1 MRNTIFTKY
10 GAQAS
15 WLARAAAC
23 AAVTFVIAMPTAP
36 ATMAQQGQEDRKT
49 RKTPALREKV
59 YETLTEAQE
68 LGEAEQFGEAIRV
81 LDKLS
86 QKDDLNSYEKAQ
98 MYNFYA
104 FIYFQQERFQDAIR
118 SYENVRAQPDL
129 PEAMETQ
136 AIYALGQLYFTVE
149 NYPKAI
155 ELLETWFRSATN
167 PGAGPYVFLSQ
178 AYYQQK
184 QYRKAIGPLDKA
196 MDIARSKGQEVK
208 ENWLL
213 LKRVYHY
220 ELKEYQVVADV
231 LNQLIARFP
240 KREYWNQLSAV
251 YGELGDNKRQLAV
264 LELANMQGYLDRSQD
279 LRNLAQLFMLNG
291 DPLRGAQTLEKSMND
306 GIVETNLANLKLL
319 AQAWNA
325 AREDE
330 KALPVLQRAA
340 QMSNDGKLDLRIAY
354 SYINVDKHDEAAA
367 AAREAIR
374 KGGLRNTGEAYILMG
389 TALFNADK
397 LNEAK
402 DAFRNASGGSNGKRA
417 AQWLTHISKE
427 EQRRAILAETKALGR
442 EADAAAR
449 KAREAQGS

>member
-1 MRNTIFTKY
+1 MKKL
-10 GAQAS
+10 AS
-15 WLARAAAC
+15 IAALL
-23 AAVTFVIAMPTAP
+23 VVFGLPVAP
-36 ATMAQQGQEDRKT
+36 AVYAQQGEGQSERKT

-59 YETLTEAQE
+59 FKKLTEAQE
-68 LGEAEQFGEAIRV
+68 AGEAEQFTQAVAI
-81 LDKLS
+81 LDRLS
-86 QKDDLNSYEKAQ
+86 QQDDLNSYERAQ

-118 SYENVRAQPDL
+118 AYENVRAQPDL

-136 AIYALGQLYFTVE
+136 AIYALGQLYFTVD

-155 ELLETWFRSATN
+155 ELLETWFRTANN

-184 QYRKAIGPLDKA
+184 QYRKAVEPLDKA
-196 MDIARSKGQEVK
+196 ISIAREKGQEVK

-220 ELKEYQVVADV
+220 ELKEYKTVADV

-279 LRNLAQLFMLNG
+279 LRNLSQLYMMNG
-291 DPLRGAQTLEKSMND
+291 DPLRGAQTLEKAIND
-306 GIVETNLANLKLL
+306 GIVTGDLANLKLL
-319 AQAWNA
+319 SQAWGA

-330 KALPVLQRAA
+330 KALPVLKRAA
-340 QMSNDGKLDLRIAY
+340 GLSSDGKLDLRIAY
-354 SYINVDKHDEAAA
+354 SYMNIDDYEGAAEAT
-367 AAREAIR
+367 REALR
-374 KGGLRNTGEAYILMG
+374 KGGLRNAGEARILLG
-389 TALFNADK
+389 TALFNDDQLSA
-397 LNEAK
+397 AK
-402 DAFRNASGGSNGKRA
+402 DVFRSAETGSTTKRA
-417 AQWLTHISKE
+417 QQWLKHIGKE
-427 EQRRAILAETKALGR
+427 EARRAELRRVKEEGRKA
-442 EADAAAR
+442 AQDAAQQA
-449 KAREAQGS
+449 AQGGDD